1 MKISVI
7 IPTYNR
13 ADMLVYA
20 LESLKK
26 QSFHDFEVIIVDDGS
41 TDRSKEIISMYE
53 QSLKMKYL
61 SLVHSGNIAR
71 LRNQGILHA
80 EGEYL
85 AFLDSDDWCQEN
97 RLELQYRYH
106 LQNNDCGISATWVY
120 VEDYIH
126 NEITDKIEGLY
137 NMKNDQEEIIK
148 RCLNEGCCICNST
161 VMMKKELLEK
171 LGGYDEEMYICEDFN
186 LWIRAFLANIKIDI
200 ISHKLVHRRIHNNS
214 VTAGYSGGEEAIRL
228 IIRNK
233 LQYLCGRGKL
243 NREICIWGKNDR
255 SCILIE
261 ELLKV
266 GRIVKEGSLI
276 DFRSE
281 ENPNFNKNAFQ
292 LVTTFS
298 HKEDVFS
305 FFIRGGLNIMEDY
318 IYI

>member
-26 QSFHDFEVIIVDDGS
+26 QSFHDFEVLIVDDGS

-126 NEITDKIEGLY
+126 N
-137 NMKNDQEEIIK
+137 
-148 RCLNEGCCICNST
+148 ST

-233 LQYLCGRGKL
+233 LQYLYGRGKL

-318 IYI
+318 MVFLAQENQAWLVMLLQNMLSMLSQ